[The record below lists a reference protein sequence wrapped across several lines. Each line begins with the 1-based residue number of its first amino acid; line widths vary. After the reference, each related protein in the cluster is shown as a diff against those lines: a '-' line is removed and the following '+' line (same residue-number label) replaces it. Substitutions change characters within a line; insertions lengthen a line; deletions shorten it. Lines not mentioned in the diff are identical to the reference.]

1 MLYSPTHYS
10 MEPCIL
16 RLQEITSLPSS
27 LTLKEPPF
35 LSVSLVLSVFS
46 SSLSLSCIFEI
57 DPETLWTN
65 KMHWKAMIKGTNTM
79 FFVLTWEKK
88 GHAAENKV
96 VEKGQR

>member
-1 MLYSPTHYS
+1 MYFKAEGNYLLAQFFDA
-10 MEPCIL
+10 EGAA
-16 RLQEITSLPSS
+16 
-27 LTLKEPPF
+27 F
-35 LSVSLVLSVFS
+35 LSILLVLSVFS
-46 SSLSLSCIFEI
+46 SSLSFSYFFEI